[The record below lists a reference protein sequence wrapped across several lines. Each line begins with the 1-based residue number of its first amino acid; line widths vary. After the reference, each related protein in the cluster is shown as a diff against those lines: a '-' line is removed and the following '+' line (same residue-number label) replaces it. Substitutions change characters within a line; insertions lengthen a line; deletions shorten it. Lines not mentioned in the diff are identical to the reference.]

1 MFKTES
7 REEMFK
13 SKEKRFKIT
22 EQEVIGLTSIKI
34 IVDTVTGVNYL
45 QVGEGSVTPLLD
57 ANGNVVID
65 TIVVADK

>member
-1 MFKTES
+1 
-7 REEMFK
+7 MFK

-22 EQEVIGLTSIKI
+22 EEEVIGLTSIKI

-45 QVGEGSVTPLLD
+45 QVGEGAVTPLLD

>member
-1 MFKTES
+1 
-7 REEMFK
+7 MFK

>member
-7 REEMFK
+7 RE
-13 SKEKRFKIT
+13 
-22 EQEVIGLTSIKI
+22 
-34 IVDTVTGVNYL
+34 
-45 QVGEGSVTPLLD
+45 SVTPLLD

>member
-13 SKEKRFKIT
+13 SKEKRFKIK
-22 EQEVIGLTSIKI
+22 EEEIIGLTSIKI

-45 QVGEGSVTPLLD
+45 QIGDASATPLLD
-57 ANGNVVID
+57 ADGNVVID